1 MGIRM
6 FLSCFGPVPKPVFSC
21 PFGWKPNSSLVS
33 TDLTTAYGDPFGIVV
48 FLDSSPSSSP
58 ASFFLFALFSL
69 SLSPL
74 LRSLKAAELTI
85 EVELTIVL
93 P

>member
-1 MGIRM
+1 MGIQM

-48 FLDSSPSSSP
+48 FWILLLLLPQLP
-58 ASFFLFALFSL
+58 PFFSL
-69 SLSPL
+69 SFLFL
-74 LRSLKAAELTI
+74 F
-85 EVELTIVL
+85 L
-93 P
+93 PFSGH